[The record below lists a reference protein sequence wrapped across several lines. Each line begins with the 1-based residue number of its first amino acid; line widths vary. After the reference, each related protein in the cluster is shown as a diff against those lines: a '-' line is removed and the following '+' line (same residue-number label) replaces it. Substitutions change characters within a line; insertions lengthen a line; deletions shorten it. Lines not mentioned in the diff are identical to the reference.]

1 MKTQFAVAIVLSMVI
16 ACTQSQAQEALPAAK
31 SVYGE
36 IGGAGLA
43 FSANF
48 DGRFMGHKGI
58 GYRVGAGFLPLTNR
72 SIITIPLGI
81 NVLLGKGSSFFEAE
95 VTGTFVSA
103 SAKFKDNVTKWFVYP
118 HVGYRY
124 AKPSGG
130 FLFRLNAGPLLLS
143 GHVYPWAG
151 LSFGYELKNHR
162 H

>member
-1 MKTQFAVAIVLSMVI
+1 MKAQFVTAMALSMVI
-16 ACTQSQAQEALPAAK
+16 ACSQAQAQNSSPATK

-48 DGRFMGHKGI
+48 DGRFRGFNGI
-58 GYRVGAGFLPLTNR
+58 GYRIGLGFLPLTNR
-72 SIITIPLGI
+72 SIITVPLGI
-81 NVLLGKGSSFFEAE
+81 NVLLGKGPSFFEGE
-95 VTGTFVSA
+95 VTGTLVSS
-103 SAKFKDNVTKWFVYP
+103 SAKFKNNVTSWFVYA

-151 LSFGYELKNHR
+151 LSFGYQLKNHK